1 MAACVDVSARASS
14 TEVRVVV
21 ADDSASLRRLVQ
33 LTLGL
38 QPGVRIVGEAVDG
51 REAVEAVR
59 REQPDLVL
67 LDIAMPVMDGLEA
80 LPLIRRDAP
89 HTRVLVLSAYS
100 SAGMAAVAQE
110 AGADG
115 YLEKSASDEELLDA
129 IRAIFPDLPSV
140 NPAPVRPVGPPVD
153 GERRSPTDPRYV
165 ALLDALEEAVLVVGG
180 DGRVEEANFSAT
192 RLFRRGTSELIGSSV
207 GQLLEAGPE
216 SPCPGQLD
224 PVTATLRTARPRDRI
239 WLSVRLPDGGTAAA
253 RANVR
258 ALLRPGEDVAYGAV
272 ATFVALTPTS

>member
-1 MAACVDVSARASS
+1 MAACFDVSAGTSS
-14 TEVRVVV
+14 REVRVVV
-21 ADDSASLRRLVQ
+21 ADDSPSLRRLVQ

-51 REAVEAVR
+51 AEAVEAAR

-80 LPLIRRDAP
+80 LPLIRRDVPRA
-89 HTRVLVLSAYS
+89 RVLVLSAYS
-100 SAGMAAVAQE
+100 SAAMAEIARA

-115 YLEKSASDEELLDA
+115 YLEKWATDEELLDA
-129 IRAIFPDLPSV
+129 IRTIFPELPRADAS
-140 NPAPVRPVGPPVD
+140 PVQPVGPPVD

-165 ALLDALEEAVLVVGG
+165 ALLDALEEAVLVVGR
-180 DGRVEEANFSAT
+180 DGRVEAVNFSAT

-207 GQLLEAGPE
+207 GHLLEVRPE
-216 SPCPGQLD
+216 ASCQRQLD

-239 WLSVRLPDGGTAAA
+239 WLSIRLPDGGTAAA

-258 ALLRPGEDVAYGAV
+258 PLLRPGEDVAYGVV
-272 ATFVALTPTS
+272 ATFVTLAPS